1 MVSKEPAKGMKDILP
16 AEMRLRNEVLD
27 TMREVYRSFGFEQI
41 ETPCMER
48 IDNLSCN
55 QGGDNEKLVYVGDIK
70 NDDRKVVAHAI
81 FEFAA
86 ARLREEDATI

>member
-41 ETPCMER
+41 
-48 IDNLSCN
+48 
-55 QGGDNEKLVYVGDIK
+55 
-70 NDDRKVVAHAI
+70 
-81 FEFAA
+81 
-86 ARLREEDATI
+86 ARLLSMATDLTIHDDGTFFGEGVATTFL